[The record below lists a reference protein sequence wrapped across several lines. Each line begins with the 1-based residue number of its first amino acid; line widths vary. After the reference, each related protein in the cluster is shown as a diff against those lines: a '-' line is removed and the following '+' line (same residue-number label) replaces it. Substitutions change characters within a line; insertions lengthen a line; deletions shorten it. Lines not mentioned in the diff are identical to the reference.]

1 MNKEY
6 INATT
11 HILHCDALYY
21 INRKKYKTVCAELL
35 FTSHFQQNGH
45 DFFMEFVIFA

>member
-21 INRKKYKTVCAELL
+21 INRKKYKTVCAELSFIKAPL
-35 FTSHFQQNGH
+35 PERGQGPYS
-45 DFFMEFVIFA
+45 